1 MTETTADQ
9 DLGEDFGKLRELDP
23 GDPAHQRLRDD
34 IIRSQTPLVQGLAA
48 RFAGRGE
55 PLEDLLQVGMVGLI
69 KSVDRFDPA
78 HGTPFTAYAVPTIV
92 GEIKRHF
99 RDRGW
104 AIRPPRRIQELRAE
118 AKYAQPR
125 MAQRLGRAP
134 TPSELAAEIGCSQD
148 ELTEAVIAGDSYN
161 TSSLD
166 RTFDDD
172 PDEAALGER
181 LGAEDDDLDF
191 IELREAVKPALDKLP
206 ARERKI
212 LLLRFYG
219 NKTQREIAAEF
230 GISQMHVSRLISH
243 SIAWLRGEVLG
254 H

>member
-1 MTETTADQ
+1 MTELMRDDAV
-9 DLGEDFGKLRELDP
+9 GEGFRRLRELEP
-23 GDPAHQRLRDD
+23 GSPEHTRLRDE
-34 IIRSQTPLVQGLAA
+34 IIESQTSLVQGLAG

-78 HGTPFTAYAVPTIV
+78 HGTPFTAYAVPTVV

-125 MAQRLGRAP
+125 LAQALGRSP
-134 TPSELAAEIGCSQD
+134 TPTELATEIGCSEE

-166 RTFDDD
+166 RRFDDD

-181 LGAEDDDLDF
+181 LGAEDDGLDF
-191 IELREAVKPALDKLP
+191 IELREAVRPAMDRLP
-206 ARERKI
+206 DRERQI